1 MYVHYVYLIDH
12 HPIGAFHD
20 QNEWMNKWMNTHS
33 ILKSQLAGG
42 RPVGYKQSAA
52 KGVEFR
58 AIANKYR
65 E

>member
-1 MYVHYVYLIDH
+1 
-12 HPIGAFHD
+12 
-20 QNEWMNKWMNTHS
+20 MNKHS

-52 KGVEFR
+52 KGVEFW

>member
-12 HPIGAFHD
+12 IPIGAFHD
-20 QNEWMNKWMNTHS
+20 QNEWMNKHS

-52 KGVEFR
+52 KGVKFQ